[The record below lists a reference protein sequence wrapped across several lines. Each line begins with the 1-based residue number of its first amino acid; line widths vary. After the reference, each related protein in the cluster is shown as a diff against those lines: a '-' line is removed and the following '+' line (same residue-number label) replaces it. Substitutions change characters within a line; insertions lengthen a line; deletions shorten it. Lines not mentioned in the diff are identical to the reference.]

1 MIRRW
6 LYAVFLAAD
15 LLASALTGGA
25 PWQTISARLAK
36 ARVGGSPIGGAC
48 CRAVDWVVLKV
59 FHERNHCEA
68 AFTAYEARLMVAR
81 KVI

>member
-15 LLASALTGGA
+15 LLASAITGGA

-36 ARVGGSPIGGAC
+36 ARAGGSPIGSAL
-48 CRAVDWVVLKV
+48 CRAVDWTVARM
-59 FHERNHCEA
+59 FRERNHCQS
-68 AFTAYEARLMVAR
+68 AFTAYERRLTVR
-81 KVI
+81 